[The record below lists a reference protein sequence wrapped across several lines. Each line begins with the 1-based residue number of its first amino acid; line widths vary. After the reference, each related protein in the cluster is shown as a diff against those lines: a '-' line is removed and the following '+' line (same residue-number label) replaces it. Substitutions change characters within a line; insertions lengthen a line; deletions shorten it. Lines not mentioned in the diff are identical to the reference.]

1 MGFMLEQD
9 KVKKE
14 LEQLRDQENHKI
26 KSHFEI
32 LRNLENE
39 IYAHDL
45 ITETLLLE
53 NKRLKEVSSRA
64 LLFAQWFWLIA

>member
-1 MGFMLEQD
+1 MLEQD

-45 ITETLLLE
+45 ITEALLLE

>member
-1 MGFMLEQD
+1 MLEQD